1 MKYIYNLMIL
11 MEERSRAIQQANLHA
26 LMILGMEINKLCHY
40 TKSLVWI
47 SYKMRLIRS
56 QSFRNKEVVE
66 SF

>member
-26 LMILGMEINKLCHY
+26 LMILNMNINKLCHY